1 MRFECFATT
10 INGLER
16 FAADEC
22 KQVAGVDAEPDVG
35 KVIFKADVDQIIKL
49 NLGSRML
56 HKIFITLAR
65 THVEILDDVFRA
77 AREIDYAE
85 YIRPDQTF
93 AVQGERHS
101 KDKPFTSL
109 DMAAAVGKAII
120 RSFEEKKGA
129 RLKVD
134 LDDPDIQFYCLVRD
148 SEFFLGI
155 NTTGKSLHRR
165 FYRVFHHRAALHPT
179 IAVGLLRMAN
189 WRKNE
194 FLLDPMCGGGT
205 IPIEAALMALGTPIG
220 ARKINELAVSKLKFI
235 DFEKIRKIA
244 EELERSVDSAF
255 RPMLMGTDASP
266 KSIRGAL
273 LNAEKAGVSGLID
286 FSVKNV
292 FGIEN
297 WLKSEPDH
305 VVMNPPYGIRMGIS
319 RIKRF
324 YERVCSC
331 LAEAA
336 PKARLTVIV
345 SKPGIF
351 SKALEKSGYNILSKI
366 PVVYGRLNVV
376 LISAER

>member
-1 MRFECFATT
+1 
-10 INGLER
+10 
-16 FAADEC
+16 
-22 KQVAGVDAEPDVG
+22 
-35 KVIFKADVDQIIKL
+35 
-49 NLGSRML
+49 
-56 HKIFITLAR
+56 
-65 THVEILDDVFRA
+65 
-77 AREIDYAE
+77 
-85 YIRPDQTF
+85 
-93 AVQGERHS
+93 
-101 KDKPFTSL
+101 
-109 DMAAAVGKAII
+109 
-120 RSFEEKKGA
+120 
-129 RLKVD
+129 
-134 LDDPDIQFYCLVRD
+134 
-148 SEFFLGI
+148 
-155 NTTGKSLHRR
+155 
-165 FYRVFHHRAALHPT
+165 PT

-255 RPMLMGTDASP
+255 KPMLMGTDASP

-366 PVVYGRLNVV
+366 PVVYGRLNAV

>member
-255 RPMLMGTDASP
+255 KPMLMGTDASP

-366 PVVYGRLNVV
+366 PVVYGRLNAV

>member
-1 MRFECFATT
+1 LRFECFATT

-273 LNAEKAGVSGLID
+273 LNAEKAGVSGLIN

-366 PVVYGRLNVV
+366 PVVYGRLNAV

>member
-255 RPMLMGTDASP
+255 KPMLMGTDASP

-297 WLKSEPDH
+297 WLRSEPDH

-366 PVVYGRLNVV
+366 PVVYGRLNAV

>member
-1 MRFECFATT
+1 LRFECFATT

-255 RPMLMGTDASP
+255 KPMLMGTDASP

-297 WLKSEPDH
+297 WLRSEPDH

-366 PVVYGRLNVV
+366 PVVYGRLNAV

>member
-297 WLKSEPDH
+297 WLRSEPDH

-366 PVVYGRLNVV
+366 PVVYGRLNAV

>member
-255 RPMLMGTDASP
+255 KPMLMGTDASP

-273 LNAEKAGVSGLID
+273 LNAEKAGVSGLIN

-366 PVVYGRLNVV
+366 PVVYGRLNAV